1 MPLSGAVVVPG
12 SLVVQSSVKKVQHPQ
27 GGVISAILVRNGSK
41 VAAGDELARLDQ
53 TSARAN
59 LQVVARQLDEVRVR
73 LARLRAERDNVGTP
87 RWPSEHAADLDAAA
101 QEELLASERGLYI
114 ARANSRRGQ
123 QELAENRVNQLEKQI
138 VALEAQLRST
148 GKQADITGGE
158 LKGVEELLRQKLVTL
173 PRATALQREA
183 AHLDGVGGQL
193 TAQIA
198 ETRAKVSETRL
209 QALQA
214 EETFRSDVMRDLRE
228 AEAKE
233 GELAERLLA
242 ARDQMARTII
252 RAPTAGTIHELA
264 QHTIGGVVTPAEVL
278 MLVVP
283 DGETLAIEA
292 RLSADKVDQV
302 YIGQSAHV
310 RLSALDQHTTPEL
323 TGIVEL
329 VSADVV
335 RDAQSGATYYNV
347 RITLSANELHRLG
360 NLHLVPG
367 MPAEVF
373 LQTQSRTILSYLFK
387 PLMDQLARM
396 FRER

>member
-1 MPLSGAVVVPG
+1 
-12 SLVVQSSVKKVQHPQ
+12 
-27 GGVISAILVRNGSK
+27 
-41 VAAGDELARLDQ
+41 
-53 TSARAN
+53 
-59 LQVVARQLDEVRVR
+59 
-73 LARLRAERDNVGTP
+73 
-87 RWPSEHAADLDAAA
+87 
-101 QEELLASERGLYI
+101 
-114 ARANSRRGQ
+114 
-123 QELAENRVNQLEKQI
+123 
-138 VALEAQLRST
+138 
-148 GKQADITGGE
+148 
-158 LKGVEELLRQKLVTL
+158 
-173 PRATALQREA
+173 
-183 AHLDGVGGQL
+183 
-193 TAQIA
+193 
-198 ETRAKVSETRL
+198 
-209 QALQA
+209 
-214 EETFRSDVMRDLRE
+214 MRDLRE

-233 GELAERLLA
+233 GELVERLLA

-264 QHTIGGVVTPAEVL
+264 LHTIGGVVTPAEVL

-302 YIGQSAHV
+302 HIGQSAHV

-329 VSADVV
+329 VSADVI